1 MENGSFFW
9 LRNDYLS
16 KVDQYNAWNRKT
28 QQWIEDNNGITR
40 YTQYVLK
47 PGETSPEFW
56 SGATLQD
63 VLGMTSQI
71 VGQTASLAILGG
83 GGDFASL
90 ASQISRGG
98 AKALLT
104 REAAATTL
112 AGLKDATVTAA
123 PIAESYA
130 YGTYQQTYNGAL

>member
-16 KVDQYNAWNRKT
+16 KVDQYNTWNRKT

-71 VGQTASLAILGG
+71 VG
-83 GGDFASL
+83 
-90 ASQISRGG
+90 
-98 AKALLT
+98 
-104 REAAATTL
+104 
-112 AGLKDATVTAA
+112 
-123 PIAESYA
+123 
-130 YGTYQQTYNGAL
+130 